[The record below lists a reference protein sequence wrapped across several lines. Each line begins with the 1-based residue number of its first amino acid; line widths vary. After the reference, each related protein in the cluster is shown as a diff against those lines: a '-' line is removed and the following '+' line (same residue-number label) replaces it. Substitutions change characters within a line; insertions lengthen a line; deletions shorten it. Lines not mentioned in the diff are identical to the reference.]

1 MNVEP
6 NAESQ
11 ARWQDEDGERLRY
24 VYDLRPKDVVIDLGA
39 YRGEWA
45 AEIQSRYGC
54 QMIVVEPTHSIVGFP
69 AEVINKAI
77 SDHDGRLEF
86 GGAYYYTSRFEP
98 VHQTFECFDAKDL
111 FSRFDEIALV
121 KVNIE
126 GDEYD
131 LMDYLIGLNLH
142 LRVRDWQIQFHE
154 VQGMDYQSRYYGIIQ
169 RLSESHHLTY
179 HYSYCWEG
187 WRRNGGDK

>member
-98 VHQTFECFDAKDL
+98 AHQTFECFDAKDL
-111 FSRFDEIALV
+111 FNRFDEIALV

-131 LMDYLIGLNLH
+131 LMDYLISLNLH

-154 VQGMDYQSRYYGIIQ
+154 VSDMDFQARYYRIIQ

-179 HYSYCWEG
+179 HYSYCWEN
-187 WRRNGGDK
+187 WKRNA